1 MTSPV
6 DDSFR
11 NASTWREEAEKL
23 RKILLDCDLTEE
35 LKWGK
40 PCYSFEGSNIAII
53 QRMKG
58 SLFLLFFKGA
68 LLPDHGGRLEKPGP
82 NSRVGRRI
90 RFTSVEDVRESE
102 AIVRASVDAAIQ
114 AEKAGLKVETSN
126 ELELPD
132 ELRNRLDTDPALKM
146 AFDALTPGRQREYV
160 LHISS
165 AKQST
170 TRAARVERNVQRILD
185 GKGLRD
191 P

>member
-1 MTSPV
+1 MTTSV

-11 NASTWREEAEKL
+11 NATSWREEAKKL
-23 RKILLDCDLTEE
+23 RQILLDCDLTED

-40 PCYSFEGSNIAII
+40 PCYSFDGNNIALI

-58 SLFLLFFKGA
+58 SLALLFFKGA
-68 LLPDHGGRLEKPGP
+68 LLPDHDGRLEKPGP

-102 AIVRASVDAAIQ
+102 AIVRASVHAAIQ

-126 ELELPD
+126 ELDLPD
-132 ELRNRLDTDPALKM
+132 ELRNRLDTDAALKT
-146 AFDALTPGRQREYV
+146 AFDTLTPGRQRAYA